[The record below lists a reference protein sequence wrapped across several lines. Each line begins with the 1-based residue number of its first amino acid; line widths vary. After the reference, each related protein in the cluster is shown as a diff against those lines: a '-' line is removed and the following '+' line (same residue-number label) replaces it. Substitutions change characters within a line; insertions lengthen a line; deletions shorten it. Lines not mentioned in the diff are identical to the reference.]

1 MSAPG
6 NKPDDER
13 ASPRTLGDVD
23 QDTTRGIFAWFCRNP
38 VAANMVIILIM
49 VVGLVS
55 LKNAKQEVFPEVRL
69 DIIAV
74 TLVYPGAS
82 PDEVEKGVT
91 LPAEEA
97 IRSVDGIKR
106 VFSQSSENGAAIFV
120 ELLPGSN
127 TDEIRSRIQAAID
140 RVTTFPESAE
150 KPQVFEL
157 TNRYQVISLV
167 IYGDQPER
175 TLKEVAER
183 AREDLLA
190 DPNITNVEL
199 SGVRR
204 REISIEIPQETL
216 RRYRL
221 TLDQVA
227 GLVRAGSIELPA
239 GRMKTDAG
247 EVLIRTTERRD
258 DKAELED
265 VVVVA
270 KPDGTRVLLGDIA
283 TVNDGFADTDEAAF
297 FEGKPAV
304 MINVFRVGDQ
314 KPLEVAA
321 AVKEYA
327 KKLDKELPPGVKAA
341 AWFDMSELYKG
352 RMNLLR
358 EDALQGLILVIIVI
372 GLFLEIRLAFWVTL
386 GIPVSFLGSA
396 MFLGPAGVSI
406 NMLSLFAF
414 ILALGSVV
422 DDAINIG
429 ESVQRYRDEG
439 KSRMDAAILGVR
451 EVAVPVTFAIGT
463 IMIAYSPMLFMPGV
477 AGKFFYQIPVVV
489 IGVLAISLLESLF
502 ILPAHLAHSK
512 ESRGRLLRAIDR
524 LQGRIARGLEWF
536 IAHTYVPIIRW
547 ATHHRYVAFSA
558 AFAVLIT
565 TCGLYKGGRIKESFM
580 PEIESDMITFEAR
593 LPYGTAA
600 ERGHVLEDEMVQS
613 LDRVLATHGGRA
625 ANVRGVFSSVGV
637 SPMSGLEGMFAE
649 GGGHLVQV
657 LVYMTPIDH
666 RTIHADEL
674 TRLWRAEME
683 DYPGIEHMKVKW
695 QTGPDAGADL
705 DIQLEHPDLTTL
717 QAAARDLAGKL
728 RAWKGV
734 KDIDDGFTDGKP
746 QLDLT
751 LTAEARAAG
760 LTALDLAAMLRG
772 TFFGAEALRL
782 QKDRDEVRV
791 YVRLPEDERR
801 SEHALDQL
809 IVRTPAF
816 GGMGGTEMPLASVAH
831 VTRGKSYTTISRVDG
846 RRAVDV
852 TADVDEA
859 IANPTEIMA
868 DLEKT
873 VLPDLIKRY
882 PQLTW
887 SVGGMQKEQQEMMG
901 QLAYGFLVA
910 ILAIY
915 VLLAIVF
922 RSYFQPLVIIFA
934 IPFGIIGALVGH
946 MLMGYSFNLMSWMG
960 VVALSG
966 VGINDSLVYV
976 DAINRRRAQGVSAIR
991 AAVDAGAIRARPII
1005 LTAVTSFIG
1014 LAPLILETE
1023 MQARFLIP
1031 MAISLGFGIIFS
1043 TLVTLLVVPCVYLI
1057 FDDIGGGMRWWRRK
1071 GGSVMGRLGL
1081 R

>member
-1 MSAPG
+1 MSEKQPPPEA
-6 NKPDDER
+6 
-13 ASPRTLGDVD
+13 PRTLGDTD
-23 QDTTRGIFAWFCRNP
+23 QDTSRGIFAWFCRNP
-38 VAANMVIILIM
+38 VAANVIIGIVM
-49 VVGLVS
+49 VVGLWS
-55 LKNAKQEVFPEVRL
+55 LFTTKQEVFPEVRL
-69 DIIAV
+69 DIVAV

-97 IRSVDGIKR
+97 IRGIDGIKR
-106 VFSQSSENGAAIFV
+106 ITSQSSESGAVIFI
-120 ELLPGSN
+120 ELLLGED
-127 TDEIRSRIQAAID
+127 TDEVRSRIQAAID
-140 RVTTFPESAE
+140 RVTTFPEGAE

-157 TNRYQVISLV
+157 TNRFQVISLV
-167 IYGDQPER
+167 IYGNQSER

-183 AREDLLA
+183 AREDLLT
-190 DPNITNVEL
+190 DPRITSVEL
-199 SGVRR
+199 SGVRQ

-227 GLVRAGSIELPA
+227 GIVRTGSIELPA
-239 GRMKTDAG
+239 GRIKTDAG

-270 KPDGTRVLLGDIA
+270 QPDGTRVMLGDIA
-283 TVNDGFADTDEAAF
+283 HIDDGFADTDESAF
-297 FEGKPAV
+297 FDGKPAV

-327 KKLDKELPPGVKAA
+327 AKMENQLPPGVHAA
-341 AWFDMSELYKG
+341 AWFDMSELYRG

-358 EDALQGLILVIIVI
+358 EDALQGLILVVIII

-386 GIPVSFLGSA
+386 GIPVSFLGA
-396 MFLGPAGVSI
+396 AIFLGPAGVSI

-439 KSRMDAAILGVR
+439 KSRLDAAILGVR

-463 IMIAYSPMLFMPGV
+463 IMLAYVPMLFMPGI

-489 IGVLAISLLESLF
+489 IGVLAFSLFESLF
-502 ILPAHLAHSK
+502 ILPSHLAHSH
-512 ESRGRLLRAIDR
+512 ESRGRVLRAIDR
-524 LQGRIARGLEWF
+524 GQRRVADGLEWV
-536 IAHTYVPIIRW
+536 IARSYVPLIRV
-547 ATHHRYVAFSA
+547 ATRFRYVALCGA
-558 AFAVLIT
+558 IGVLIVVM
-565 TCGLYKGGRIKESFM
+565 GLFAGGRVKTSFM
-580 PEIESDMITFEAR
+580 PEIESDMVTFEAR
-593 LPYGTAA
+593 LPFGTAA
-600 ERGHVLEDEMVQS
+600 HRGHELEDALVRG
-613 LDRVLATHGGRA
+613 LDRVVASRGGRER
-625 ANVRGVFSSVGV
+625 NVRGVFSSVGV
-637 SPMSGLEGMFAE
+637 SPMAGVDRLAAE
-649 GGGHLVQV
+649 SGGHLVQV
-657 LVYMTPIDH
+657 LVYMTPID
-666 RTIHADEL
+666 RRSMHADEL
-674 TRLWRAEME
+674 ARLWRAEIE
-683 DYPGIEHMKVKW
+683 GYPGIENMKVTW
-695 QTGPDAGADL
+695 QTGADAGAAL
-705 DIQLEHPDLTTL
+705 DIQLEHPDLEVL
-717 QAAARDLAGKL
+717 QAAAGDLARRL
-728 RAWKGV
+728 AEWKGV

-751 LTAEARAAG
+751 LAAEARAAG
-760 LTALDLAAMLRG
+760 LTALDLAATLRAA
-772 TFFGAEALRL
+772 FFGAEALRL
-782 QKDRDEVRV
+782 QKGRDEVRV

-816 GGMGGTEMPLASVAH
+816 GPAGGAEMPLGSVAH
-831 VTRGKSYTTISRVDG
+831 ITRGRSYTAITRIDG

-859 IANPTEIMA
+859 VANPSDILAE
-868 DLEKT
+868 LEKT
-873 VLPDLIKRY
+873 VLPELMAKY

-887 SVGGMQKEQQEMMG
+887 SVGGERLHQEEMMA
-901 QLAYGFLVA
+901 QLRRGMLLAFLA
-910 ILAIY
+910 ILA
-915 VLLAIVF
+915 LLMIVF
-922 RSYFQPLVIIFA
+922 KSYVQPLVVVFA
-934 IPFGIIGALVGH
+934 IPFGIIGAIVGH
-946 MLMGYSFNLMSWMG
+946 MVMGYTFNLMSWMG
-960 VVALSG
+960 VIALTGVA
-966 VGINDSLVYV
+966 INDSLVYV
-976 DAINRRRAQGVSAIR
+976 DAINRRRLQGVTAQQ

-1043 TLVTLLVVPCVYLI
+1043 TVVTLLVVPCFYLI
-1057 FDDIGGGMRWWRRK
+1057 VDDIKNGFTWWGTRGGRML
-1071 GGSVMGRLGL
+1071 GRLGD
-1081 R
+1081 RK